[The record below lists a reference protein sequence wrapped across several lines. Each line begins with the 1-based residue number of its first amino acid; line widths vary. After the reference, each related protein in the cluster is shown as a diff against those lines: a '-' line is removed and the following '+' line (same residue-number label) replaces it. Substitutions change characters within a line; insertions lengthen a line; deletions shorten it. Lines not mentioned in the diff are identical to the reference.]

1 MKTLR
6 GIGVSSGY
14 AVGKAIVIEEVERD
28 LNSAVYTTAEEEIKK
43 FQDAVS
49 VYTKNT
55 RELIEQLTKTAGR
68 KNAEILEGHLVM
80 LSDPFMLSQ
89 INDSIASG
97 NTAVKAT
104 DSVCNGF
111 YDMFSSVD
119 DEMMKQRASDILD
132 IKNSIIGILSGDKG
146 IAIEDVP
153 KGSILIAKDFTPSMT
168 SRINRENVYAVIAE
182 VGSVTSHSA
191 ILARAIDIPA
201 VLSLKDASSV
211 IEDGCL
217 LAVDGSKGKVILEPD
232 KKTVE
237 EYEKN
242 REAYFQEK
250 KSLDE
255 YFGRQTVTKSGI
267 KKAVYGNIGK
277 PEDAEN
283 VLHNGGEGIGLFRT
297 EFLFMDRPS
306 LPSEEEQ
313 FEAYSTVAKTMG
325 EKEVIIR
332 TLDIGGDKAVPYLEI
347 PKEDNPF
354 LGYRAI
360 RYCLDNPDIFKVQLR
375 ALLRAAYFGNIKIML
390 PLITDIEE
398 VEKAKRLI
406 SECETELENEGALFK
421 KSLPLGVMIET
432 PAAVLIADELAQI
445 ADFFSIGT
453 NDLTGYVMA
462 VDRGNGKVTE
472 LYDVQKPAVLKAIE
486 MTIKSAKNAGIPV
499 GMCGEAAADAEL
511 IPKLIEWG
519 LDEFSVTP
527 NSILKTRKE
536 ICEFNGK

>member
-14 AVGKAIVIEEVERD
+14 AVGKAIVIKEIERD

-55 RELIEQLTKTAGR
+55 NELIEQLTKTAGK

-89 INDSIASG
+89 INDSIAGG

-132 IKNSIIGILSGDKG
+132 IKNSIIGILCGDKG
-146 IAIEDVP
+146 VAIEDVP

-201 VLSLKDASSV
+201 VLSVKDASSL
-211 IEDGCL
+211 IKDGDL
-217 LAVDGSKGKVILEPD
+217 LAIDGSKGKILFEPD
-232 KKTVE
+232 QKTVA
-237 EYEKN
+237 EYEKM
-242 REAYFQEK
+242 RDRYFEEK
-250 KSLDE
+250 KSLTE
-255 YFGRQTVTKSGI
+255 YFGKPTVTKSGI

-332 TLDIGGDKAVPYLEI
+332 TLDIGGDKAVSYLEI
-347 PKEDNPF
+347 PREDNPF

-390 PLITDIEE
+390 PLITDLNE
-398 VEKAKRLI
+398 VEKAKKLI
-406 SECETELENEGALFK
+406 LECEAELENEGALFK
-421 KSLPLGVMIET
+421 KNVPLGVMIET

-462 VDRGNGKVTE
+462 VDRGNGKVSK

-486 MTIKSAKNAGIPV
+486 MTIKSAKKAGIPV
-499 GMCGEAAADAEL
+499 GMCGEAAADSAL
-511 IPKLIEWG
+511 IPMLIKWG

-527 NSILKTRKE
+527 NLILKTRKE
-536 ICEFNGK
+536 ICEFD

>member
-14 AVGKAIVIEEVERD
+14 AVGKAIVIKEIERD

-55 RELIEQLTKTAGR
+55 RELIEQLTKTAGK

-89 INDSIASG
+89 INDSIAGG

-111 YDMFSSVD
+111 YDMFSAVE

-132 IKNSIIGILSGDKG
+132 IKNSIIGILCGDKG
-146 IAIEDVP
+146 VAIEDVP

-201 VLSLKDASSV
+201 VLSVKDASSL
-211 IEDGCL
+211 IKDGDL
-217 LAVDGSKGKVILEPD
+217 LAIDGSKGKILFEPD
-232 KKTVE
+232 EKTVA
-237 EYEKN
+237 EYEKK
-242 REAYFQEK
+242 RENYFEEK
-250 KSLDE
+250 KSLTE
-255 YFGRQTVTKSGI
+255 YFGKPTVTKSGI

-347 PKEDNPF
+347 PEEDNPF

-375 ALLRAAYFGNIKIML
+375 ALLRAAYFGNIKMML
-390 PLITDIEE
+390 PLITDIKE
-398 VEKAKRLI
+398 VEKAKQLI
-406 SECETELENEGALFK
+406 SECEAELENEGALFK
-421 KSLPLGVMIET
+421 KNVPLGVMIET
-432 PAAVLIADELAQI
+432 PAAVLIADELAKMT
-445 ADFFSIGT
+445 DFFSIGT

-499 GMCGEAAADAEL
+499 GMCGEAAADGAL

-519 LDEFSVTP
+519 LDEFSVSP
-527 NSILKTRKE
+527 NLVLKTRKE
-536 ICEFNGK
+536 ICEFN

>member
-14 AVGKAIVIEEVERD
+14 AVGKAIVIKEIERD
-28 LNSAVYTTAEEEIKK
+28 LNSAVYTTAQEEIKK

-55 RELIEQLTKTAGR
+55 SELIEQLTKTAGR

-89 INDSIASG
+89 INDSIEGG

-111 YDMFSSVD
+111 YNMFSAVE

-132 IKNSIIGILSGDKG
+132 IKNSIISILCGDKG
-146 IAIEDVP
+146 VAIEDVP

-201 VLSLKDASSV
+201 VLSVKDASSL
-211 IEDGCL
+211 IKDGNL
-217 LAVDGSKGKVILEPD
+217 LAIDGSKGKILFEPD
-232 KKTVE
+232 EKTVE
-237 EYEKN
+237 EYEKK
-242 REAYFQEK
+242 RKIYFEEK
-250 KSLDE
+250 KSLTE
-255 YFGRQTVTKSGI
+255 YFGKPTVTKSGI

-332 TLDIGGDKAVPYLEI
+332 TLDIGGDKAVPYLQI

-390 PLITDIEE
+390 PLITDIKE
-398 VEKAKRLI
+398 VEKAKQMI

-421 KSLPLGVMIET
+421 KNVPLGVMIET

-445 ADFFSIGT
+445 TDFFSIGT

-499 GMCGEAAADAEL
+499 GMCGEAAADVEL

-519 LDEFSVTP
+519 LDEFSVSP
-527 NSILKTRKE
+527 NSVLKTRKE
-536 ICEFNGK
+536 ICEFD

>member
-6 GIGVSSGY
+6 GIGVSPGY
-14 AVGKAIVIEEVERD
+14 AVGKAIVIKEIERD
-28 LNSAVYTTAEEEIKK
+28 LNSAQYTSAEEEIKK

-49 VYTKNT
+49 IYTKNT
-55 RELIEQLTKTAGR
+55 RELIEELTKTAGK

-89 INDSIASG
+89 INDSIAGG

-111 YDMFSSVD
+111 YDMFSAVD

-132 IKNSIIGILSGDKG
+132 IKNSIICILCGDSGVT
-146 IAIEDVP
+146 IEDVP

-201 VLSLKDASSV
+201 VLSVKDASS
-211 IEDGCL
+211 IIKDGDL
-217 LAVDGSKGKVILEPD
+217 LAIDGSKGKILFGPD
-232 KKTVE
+232 EKTVA
-237 EYEKN
+237 EYEKK
-242 REAYFQEK
+242 REIYFEEK
-250 KSLDE
+250 KSLTE
-255 YFGRQTVTKSGI
+255 YFGKPTVTKSGI
-267 KKAVYGNIGK
+267 KKCVYGNIGK

-332 TLDIGGDKAVPYLEI
+332 TLDIGGDKAVPYLQI

-354 LGYRAI
+354 LGYRAV
-360 RYCLDNPDIFKVQLR
+360 RYCLDNPDIFKIQLR

-390 PLITDIEE
+390 PLITDTDE
-398 VEKAKRLI
+398 VKKAKQLI
-406 SECETELENEGALFK
+406 LECETELENEGALFK
-421 KSLPLGVMIET
+421 KNVPLGVMIET

-486 MTIKSAKNAGIPV
+486 MTIKSAKNAGIPI
-499 GMCGEAAADAEL
+499 GMCGEAAADAAL

-527 NSILKTRKE
+527 NLILNTRKE
-536 ICEFNGK
+536 ICEFN

>member
-14 AVGKAIVIEEVERD
+14 AVGKAIVIKEIERD
-28 LNSAVYTTAEEEIKK
+28 LNSVAYTTAEEEIKK

-55 RELIEQLTKTAGR
+55 RELIEQLTKTAGK

-89 INDSIASG
+89 INDSIAGG
-97 NTAVKAT
+97 NTAVKAI

-111 YDMFSSVD
+111 YDMFSAVE

-132 IKNSIIGILSGDKG
+132 IKNSIMEILCGDKSV
-146 IAIEDVP
+146 AIEDVP

-168 SRINRENVYAVIAE
+168 SHINRENVYAVIAE

-201 VLSLKDASSV
+201 VLSVKDASSL
-211 IEDGCL
+211 IKDGDL
-217 LAVDGSKGKVILEPD
+217 LAIDGSKGKILFEPD
-232 KKTVE
+232 EKTVA
-237 EYEKN
+237 EYQKK
-242 REAYFQEK
+242 REFYFEEK
-250 KSLDE
+250 KSLTE
-255 YFGRQTVTKSGI
+255 YFGKPTVTKSGI

-277 PEDAEN
+277 PEDTEN

-347 PKEDNPF
+347 PREDNPF

-390 PLITDIEE
+390 PLITDVKE
-398 VEKAKRLI
+398 VEKAKQLI

-421 KSLPLGVMIET
+421 KNVPIGVMIET

-445 ADFFSIGT
+445 TDFFSIGT

-499 GMCGEAAADAEL
+499 GMCGEAAADGAL

-519 LDEFSVTP
+519 LDEFSVSP
-527 NSILKTRKE
+527 NLVLKTRKE
-536 ICEFNGK
+536 ICEFN

>member
-6 GIGVSSGY
+6 GIGVSPGY
-14 AVGKAIVIEEVERD
+14 AVGKAIVIKEIERD
-28 LNSAVYTTAEEEIKK
+28 LNSAEYTSAEEEIKK

-55 RELIEQLTKTAGR
+55 RELIEELTKTAGK

-89 INDSIASG
+89 IGDSINGG

-111 YDMFSSVD
+111 YDMFSAVD

-132 IKNSIIGILSGDKG
+132 IKNSIIGILCGDSGV
-146 IAIEDVP
+146 AIEDVP

-201 VLSLKDASSV
+201 VLSVKDASQL
-211 IEDGCL
+211 IKDGDL
-217 LAVDGSKGKVILEPD
+217 LAIDGSKGKILFEPD
-232 KKTVE
+232 RETVT
-237 EYEKN
+237 EYEKM
-242 REAYFQEK
+242 RERYFEEK
-250 KSLDE
+250 KSLTE
-255 YFGRQTVTKSGI
+255 YFSKPTVTKSGI
-267 KKAVYGNIGK
+267 KKCVYGNIGK

-332 TLDIGGDKAVPYLEI
+332 TLDIGGDKAVPYLQI

-390 PLITDIEE
+390 PLITDTAE
-398 VEKAKRLI
+398 VESTKQLI
-406 SECETELENEGALFK
+406 LECETELENEGALFK
-421 KSLPLGVMIET
+421 KNVPLGVMIET
-432 PAAVLIADELAQI
+432 PAAVLIADELAKI
-445 ADFFSIGT
+445 SDFFSIGT

-462 VDRGNGKVTE
+462 VDRGNGKVTQ

-486 MTIKSAKNAGIPV
+486 MTIKCAKNAGIPV
-499 GMCGEAAADAEL
+499 GMCGEAAADGAL

-536 ICEFNGK
+536 ICEFN

>member
-14 AVGKAIVIEEVERD
+14 AVGKAIVIKEIERD
-28 LNSAVYTTAEEEIKK
+28 LNSVAYTTAEEEIKK

-55 RELIEQLTKTAGR
+55 RELIEQLTKTAGK

-89 INDSIASG
+89 INDSIAGG

-111 YDMFSSVD
+111 YDMFSAVE

-132 IKNSIIGILSGDKG
+132 IKNSIIGILCGDKS
-146 IAIEDVP
+146 IAIEAVP

-201 VLSLKDASSV
+201 VLSVKDASSL
-211 IEDGCL
+211 IKDGDL
-217 LAVDGSKGKVILEPD
+217 LAIDGSKGKILFEPD
-232 KKTVE
+232 EKTVAEYKKKREFYFKEKKT
-237 EYEKN
+237 
-242 REAYFQEK
+242 
-250 KSLDE
+250 LTE
-255 YFGRQTVTKSGI
+255 YFGKPTVTKSGI

-347 PKEDNPF
+347 PREDNPF

-390 PLITDIEE
+390 PLITDIKE
-398 VEKAKRLI
+398 VEKAKQLI

-421 KSLPLGVMIET
+421 KNIPLGVMIET
-432 PAAVLIADELAQI
+432 PAAVLIANELAQI
-445 ADFFSIGT
+445 TDFFSIGT

-486 MTIKSAKNAGIPV
+486 MTIKSAKNAGLPV
-499 GMCGEAAADAEL
+499 GMCGEAAADGAL

-519 LDEFSVTP
+519 LDEFSVSP
-527 NSILKTRKE
+527 NLVLKTRKE
-536 ICEFNGK
+536 ICEFN